1 MYKHA
6 KINRNLEIHE
16 ELSESET
23 DQKTEQSVVK
33 ENNVDVSSNIEISS
47 DEETVPDKHEKS
59 ISDLDKHENEDL
71 HPYIYLTAQQIFI
84 LLWQRDALPSVPRG
98 LNPMLIL

>member
-1 MYKHA
+1 MYRQA

-16 ELSESET
+16 ELFESET

-33 ENNVDVSSNIEISS
+33 ENNLDVSSNIEISS
-47 DEETVPDKHEKS
+47 DEETVPDKHKKS

-71 HPYIYLTAQQIFI
+71 HPYMPNCPTDFFI
-84 LLWQRDALPSVPRG
+84 LLRLRE
-98 LNPMLIL
+98 MLCLGG

>member
-1 MYKHA
+1 MYRQA

-16 ELSESET
+16 ELFESET

-33 ENNVDVSSNIEISS
+33 ENNLDVSSNIEISS
-47 DEETVPDKHEKS
+47 DEETVPDKHKKS

-71 HPYIYLTAQQIFI
+71 HPYMPHCPTDFFYIIEAE
-84 LLWQRDALPSVPRG
+84 RDALPRG